1 MKYPLISEYIES
13 IKHSEDNFNV
23 LSTLRPVYDEAGEI
37 VMSSGN
43 FAVVFKMKDEFSGK
57 LYAVKC
63 FLKEQEGRDI
73 AYQQITDE
81 LEYASSTYLCS
92 IKYFQNELFVDSTV
106 SSDTEFPVLLMDWV
120 EGVTLDKYVHQH
132 ISDKYALQLIT
143 YQFCRMAAWLMSQPF
158 AHGDLK
164 PDNILVTEDGALV
177 LVDYDGMYVPAMQG
191 QKARELGCPDYRH
204 PLRTEDCFNEHIDDF
219 PLALIGMSLKAIAL
233 DTSLL
238 QNNAKSDSLLFSESD
253 FKDIGDCLMMKSL
266 CALLNDAEFSKLYA
280 LFILAHS
287 QQELSAVSFRLFLL
301 NKVEK
306 PIEEVLSTEA
316 TEEDFKYAIEDK
328 FGVKYSRDG
337 KKLLRASYS
346 LFWEK
351 EYVVREG
358 TEVICDCAF
367 FCCESLQ
374 SITIP
379 NSVKSIGNRAFYE
392 CKSLQSITIPNSV
405 TSIGKEAFS
414 CCESLQ
420 SITIPNSVKSIGNY
434 AFRNCESLQSVTI
447 PNSVTKIG
455 NEAFWGCDS
464 LQSVTIP
471 NSVTSIGDK
480 AFNDCKSLQ
489 SITIPNS
496 VKSIGDGAFRECDSL
511 QSITIPNSVTSIGE
525 GAFSTCVSLQS
536 VTIPN
541 SVKSIGNY
549 AFRNCESL
557 QSVTIPNSV
566 TSIEDHAFS
575 GCESHQSV
583 TIPNSVKSI
592 GKEAF
597 SGCVSLQSITIPNS
611 VTKIEDDAFWGCKS
625 LQSVTIPNSVKS
637 IGKKAFSGCK
647 SLESI
652 TIPNSVTSIGD
663 DAFYLCK
670 SLQSVT
676 IPNSVTSIGDG
687 TFCWCE
693 SLQSVTIPN
702 SVRNIGNHA
711 FFGCNICFFIC
722 NSTYFQN
729 DDVCLFNKDKTAIV
743 SRIKDCVNY
752 IIPNSVTSIG
762 DDAFSGCESLQSVTI
777 PNSVTSI
784 GYEAFSRCTSL
795 QCVTIPNSVKSI
807 GIGAFS
813 GCESLQSVTIPNSVT
828 SIGDGAFSRC
838 ESLQSITIPNSV
850 TSIGDG
856 AFRWCTHLD
865 EPSRLRLEELNYWQI
880 DY

>member
-13 IKHSEDNFNV
+13 IKNSEDNFNE
-23 LSTLRPVYDEAGEI
+23 LTNLRPVYDEAGEI

-43 FAVVFKMKDEFSGK
+43 FAVVFKMEDESSGK

-81 LEYASSTYLCS
+81 LEYASSNYLCS
-92 IKYFQNELFVDSTV
+92 IKYFQKELFVDSTV

-191 QKARELGCPDYRH
+191 QKARELGSPDYRH
-204 PLRTEDCFNEHIDDF
+204 PMRTEDCFNEHIDDF

-253 FKDIGDCLMMKSL
+253 FQNIGECLMMKSL

-280 LFILAHS
+280 LFLLAHS

-306 PIEEVLSTEA
+306 PIEEVLSTKA
-316 TEEDFKYAIEDK
+316 TKEDLKDAIEDEY
-328 FGVKYSRDG
+328 GVKYSRDG
-337 KKLLRASYS
+337 KKLLRASYYSS
-346 LFWEK
+346 LR

-358 TEVICDCAF
+358 TEVICDYAF
-367 FCCESLQ
+367 WLCESLQSITIPNSVTSIGDGAFKMCKSLQSVTIPNSVTSIGKEAFSSCDSLQ

-379 NSVKSIGNRAFYE
+379 NSVKSIGHQAFY
-392 CKSLQSITIPNSV
+392 
-405 TSIGKEAFS
+405 
-414 CCESLQ
+414 
-420 SITIPNSVKSIGNY
+420 
-434 AFRNCESLQSVTI
+434 
-447 PNSVTKIG
+447 
-455 NEAFWGCDS
+455 
-464 LQSVTIP
+464 
-471 NSVTSIGDK
+471 
-480 AFNDCKSLQ
+480 
-489 SITIPNS
+489 
-496 VKSIGDGAFRECDSL
+496 
-511 QSITIPNSVTSIGE
+511 
-525 GAFSTCVSLQS
+525 
-536 VTIPN
+536 
-541 SVKSIGNY
+541 
-549 AFRNCESL
+549 NCESL

-597 SGCVSLQSITIPNS
+597 SGC
-611 VTKIEDDAFWGCKS
+611 E
-625 LQSVTIPNSVKS
+625 
-637 IGKKAFSGCK
+637 
-647 SLESI
+647 
-652 TIPNSVTSIGD
+652 
-663 DAFYLCK
+663 

-676 IPNSVTSIGDG
+676 IPNSVTSIGDYAFWG
-687 TFCWCE
+687 CKYLQSITIPNSVKSIGNSAFCSCKSLQSVTIPNSVTKIGDFAFVGCE
-693 SLQSVTIPN
+693 SLQSITIPNSVTSIGDGAFWGCKYLQSITIPN

-711 FFGCNICFFIC
+711 FRDCNICFFIC

-762 DDAFSGCESLQSVTI
+762 DYAFSG
-777 PNSVTSI
+777 
-784 GYEAFSRCTSL
+784 
-795 QCVTIPNSVKSI
+795 
-807 GIGAFS
+807 
-813 GCESLQSVTIPNSVT
+813 
-828 SIGDGAFSRC
+828 C

-850 TSIGDG
+850 TSIGKHAFEQCNSLQSITIPNSVTKIGGG
-856 AFRWCTHLD
+856 AFWPCKSLQSVTIQNSVTNIGNYAFCGCTHLD
-865 EPSRLRLEELNYWQI
+865 EPSRLRLKELNYTEN
-880 DY
+880 

>member
-1 MKYPLISEYIES
+1 MNYPLISEYIEA

-43 FAVVFKMKDEFSGK
+43 FAVVFKMKDESSGK

-81 LEYASSTYLCS
+81 LEYVSSNYLCS
-92 IKYFQNELFVDSTV
+92 IKYLQKELFVDSTV

-164 PDNILVTEDGALV
+164 PDNILVTEDGTLV

-191 QKARELGCPDYRH
+191 QKARELGSPNYRH

-233 DTSLL
+233 DSSLL

-266 CALLNDAEFSKLYA
+266 YALLNDAEFSKLYA
-280 LFILAHS
+280 LFTLAHS

-306 PIEEVLSTEA
+306 PIEEVFFTEA
-316 TEEDFKYAIEDK
+316 TEEDFKYAIKDEY
-328 FGVKYSRDG
+328 GVKYSRDG
-337 KKLLRASYS
+337 KKLLKASSS
-346 LFWEK
+346 LRKK

-358 TEVICDCAF
+358 TEVICDYAF
-367 FCCESLQ
+367 CW
-374 SITIP
+374 
-379 NSVKSIGNRAFYE
+379 
-392 CKSLQSITIPNSV
+392 CKSLQNITIPNSV
-405 TSIGKEAFS
+405 TSIGDRVFI
-414 CCESLQ
+414 C
-420 SITIPNSVKSIGNY
+420 
-434 AFRNCESLQSVTI
+434 
-447 PNSVTKIG
+447 
-455 NEAFWGCDS
+455 
-464 LQSVTIP
+464 
-471 NSVTSIGDK
+471 
-480 AFNDCKSLQ
+480 CKSLQ

-496 VKSIGDGAFRECDSL
+496 VKSIGDFDFRSCESL
-511 QSITIPNSVTSIGE
+511 QSVTIPNSVKSIVDK
-525 GAFSTCVSLQS
+525 AFSGCVSLQS

-541 SVKSIGNY
+541 SVKSIGDE
-549 AFRNCESL
+549 AFRWC
-557 QSVTIPNSV
+557 Q
-566 TSIEDHAFS
+566 
-575 GCESHQSV
+575 
-583 TIPNSVKSI
+583 
-592 GKEAF
+592 
-597 SGCVSLQSITIPNS
+597 
-611 VTKIEDDAFWGCKS
+611 S

-637 IGKKAFSGCK
+637 IGDEAFS
-647 SLESI
+647 
-652 TIPNSVTSIGD
+652 
-663 DAFYLCK
+663 LCK

-676 IPNSVTSIGDG
+676 IPNSVTSIGDEA
-687 TFCWCE
+687 FCCCR

-702 SVRNIGNHA
+702 SVTSIGDEA
-711 FFGCNICFFIC
+711 FSGCRSLQSVTIPNSVTSIGDEAFCSCRSLQSVTIPNSVTKIGDGAFSGCNICFFIC

-752 IIPNSVTSIG
+752 IIPNSVTKIG
-762 DDAFSGCESLQSVTI
+762 DGAFSWCKSLQSITI

-784 GYEAFSRCTSL
+784 GDYAFK
-795 QCVTIPNSVKSI
+795 Q
-807 GIGAFS
+807 
-813 GCESLQSVTIPNSVT
+813 CESLQSVTIPNSVT
-828 SIGDGAFSRC
+828 SIGDHAFEQC
-838 ESLQSITIPNSV
+838 DSLQSVTIPNSV
-850 TSIGDG
+850 TKIGNG
-856 AFRWCTHLD
+856 AFFFCIYNHRTTKTNQKY
-865 EPSRLRLEELNYWQI
+865 PSVNL
-880 DY
+880 